1 MNKNAALGTG
11 FLLIL
16 LVGFGLWKR
25 YSANYEL
32 SLTQQEAD
40 WTLYGEWFIG
50 TPAEKRMKQVFERV
64 EAEVSGQGAI
74 LHTWYAQEPAGKLD
88 TLAVFIGG
96 EKPYAG
102 AEVLAVGQMEALIA
116 SVVADRRQLPGPEK
130 VKRSLVEFAQ
140 EKGLPR
146 PEIFIDRLIRED
158 SVVVIGLPAGKLSW
172 PEKKNK

>member
-25 YSANYEL
+25 YSANYDL
-32 SLTQQEAD
+32 SLTQQELAAD

-64 EAEVSGQGAI
+64 ERQVLGQGDI
-74 LHTWYAQEPAGKLD
+74 LHTWYAQEPGGKLD

-116 SVVADRRQLPGPEK
+116 SVVAERRQLPGPEK
-130 VKRSLVEFAQ
+130 VKRLWWILLSKRGF
-140 EKGLPR
+140 PR
-146 PEIFIDRLIRED
+146 QKCLSIASFGRIR
-158 SVVVIGLPAGKLSW
+158 W
-172 PEKKNK
+172 W